1 MLGEMWASLLG
12 YLEKQP
18 YWSRLQPVL
27 LLAFLY
33 AGSVTVVY
41 QYVQWQYGLAP
52 SPPAFIRSY
61 LFKQV
66 SIAFVVL
73 AATLLILRV
82 PGKKVADSDQA
93 NWRAWLAHRRP
104 ALLWRTL
111 AIIVILAVGLQ
122 LWLRLT
128 PTAAVADVRVK
139 FDPPERALRDLS
151 FDPYAFTYLIYELN
165 RQQRAW
171 HFDVDLDPFAQD
183 LVPPGDMARC
193 EADPLRLLCAAQAY
207 VGSLG
212 DEARPFILITQ
223 QQFKAQDARYYYW
236 LHGGSTSVISAAD
249 WARYSEPSI
258 YEYLVYSTV
267 IQSILIHLDSRCADF
282 HTEHSEDRITR
293 GDIFEFQPG
302 PQLMQAS
309 VLSAHLSRPMEELL
323 FNCFGPAYAAD
334 AGRLLSLEWLHDER
348 VQRNLRSILAARA
361 QP

>member
-1 MLGEMWASLLG
+1 MLGEMWKSLLG

-27 LLAFLY
+27 LVLFLY
-33 AGSVTVVY
+33 AGTATVVY

-66 SIAFVVL
+66 SLAFVIL
-73 AATLLILRV
+73 AAGLLILRI
-82 PGKKVADSDQA
+82 PGKAAADGGVAT
-93 NWRAWLAHRRP
+93 WRGWLARHRS
-104 ALLWRTL
+104 ALLWRAL
-111 AIIVILAVGLQ
+111 AVILILAVGLQ
-122 LWLRLT
+122 LWLRLA

-139 FDPPERALRDLS
+139 FHPPERSLRKLG

-171 HFDVDLDPFAQD
+171 HFEMDLDPFDQSLLSARDQ
-183 LVPPGDMARC
+183 ARC
-193 EADPLRLLCAAQAY
+193 DADPLRLLCAAQSY
-207 VGSLG
+207 VRSLG
-212 DEARPFILITQ
+212 DATRPFILITQ
-223 QQFKAQDARYYYW
+223 EQLKSEDARYYYW
-236 LHGGSTSVISAAD
+236 LHGGSASVISAAD
-249 WARYSEPSI
+249 WARYAEPSI
-258 YEYLVYSTV
+258 YDYLAYSTV
-267 IQSILIHLDSRCADF
+267 IQSILIHLDSQCADF
-282 HTEHSEDRITR
+282 RTQHSTARITR

-302 PQLMQAS
+302 PRLMQAS

-348 VQRNLRSILAARA
+348 VQRNLRSVLAARPPA
-361 QP
+361 